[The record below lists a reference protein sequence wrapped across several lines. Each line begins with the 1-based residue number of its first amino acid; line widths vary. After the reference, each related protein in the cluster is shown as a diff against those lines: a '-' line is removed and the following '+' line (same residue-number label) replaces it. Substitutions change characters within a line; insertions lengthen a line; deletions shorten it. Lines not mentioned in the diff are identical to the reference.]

1 MPTSHRNLTR
11 ALIVAL
17 ALTLVAAAW
26 YSPLQQLA
34 NAQVDDGLKR
44 ALVSFASART
54 LNAVISVLQ
63 GTQLGLQPAGVG
75 VMLAPGQVLDP
86 INQMV
91 EQFSSLMLVASVS
104 FGIQKAL
111 LAIGA
116 HWLISLAVSVVALAW
131 AAVHL
136 WQQRSPS
143 WLSKLFVILL
153 LFRFAVP
160 VVTLGSD
167 WVYQQFLQ
175 QEFNAHQI
183 AIDGAARELQ
193 AAAPPELAQAPADG
207 AQAGWW
213 DTLKKK
219 VDKLNASLLVN
230 FDAIKK
236 TVEQLPEKLI
246 SMTVIFVLQT
256 LLIPVFLLWALYRVL
271 FGALQR
277 AV

>member
-91 EQFSSLMLVASVS
+91 EQFSSLMLVASVF

-236 TVEQLPEKLI
+236 IGRASCRE
-246 SMTVIFVLQT
+246 
-256 LLIPVFLLWALYRVL
+256 RV
-271 FGALQR
+271 
-277 AV
+277 